1 MSDPAWDVERGLLG
15 GLIMDPTQIE
25 DIGDLLVPDDFHRPQ
40 HGELFRHLARLV
52 RGGPVDLSILLD
64 DLSRRQAIEV
74 VGGAAYLAA
83 LPNACPSV
91 ENLPAYAA
99 RIREA
104 ATRRRLRALFEAGA
118 AALDEGEDLLSVTER
133 AESRIADLR
142 KAAVGRDDARFVPVA
157 ELVKISMDRALTPPV
172 EDAPVTMLLTG
183 YDEVDRRVIGLS
195 PGDLVILA
203 ARSGMGKTAAA
214 LNIAINMARAGHGVA
229 IHSSEMTADAN
240 VRRMLCAIGRASAMQ
255 LKAGRIDEENTRR
268 LVMGAE
274 VLSDLPIAIDDRSN
288 ASLSDL
294 RARLSRIR
302 WGGDQRTAVLFIDYL
317 QLLRAVSGR
326 GGTRENEVSTI
337 ARGLKDMAKE
347 LGIVVVA
354 LSQIARGVEQRAD
367 KRPSMSDLRESG
379 EIEQAADT
387 IFLLYRDDYY
397 HPDTSQKGI
406 CEWNIAKQ
414 RDGKTGVVPI
424 RWEGDHQLFVAM
436 DATGWTPAPVPA
448 QGPQRRAQSSSPAPA
463 PAPTPRKPKAPK
475 RGLAA
480 TVDPDDESG
489 PLF

>member
-1 MSDPAWDVERGLLG
+1 VSDPAWDVERGLLG
-15 GLIMDPTQIE
+15 GLLLDPTQIE
-25 DIGDLLVPDDFHRPQ
+25 DVGDLLLPDDFHRPQ
-40 HGELFRHLARLV
+40 HGDLFRHLTRLV
-52 RGGPVDLSILLD
+52 RGGPVDLSIVLD
-64 DLSRRQAIEV
+64 DLTRRQAIEAA
-74 VGGAAYLAA
+74 GGASYVAA

-91 ENLPAYAA
+91 EFLPAYAA
-99 RIREA
+99 RIRET

-118 AALDEGEDLLSVTER
+118 AALDDGEDLLSVTER

-142 KAAVGRDDARFVPVA
+142 KAAVGKDDARFVPIA
-157 ELVKISMDRALTPPV
+157 DLVKISMDRALTPPAD
-172 EDAPVTMLLTG
+172 DAPVTMLLTG
-183 YDEVDRRVIGLS
+183 YGEIDRRVIGLS

-214 LNIAINMARAGHGVA
+214 LNIAVNMARAGHGVA

-240 VRRMLCAIGRASAMQ
+240 VRRMLCLVGRASAMQ
-255 LKAGRIDEENTRR
+255 LKGGRLDDENMRR

-302 WGGDQRTAVLFIDYL
+302 WRGEERTAVLFIDYL

-326 GGTRENEVSTI
+326 GGTRETEVSQI

-347 LGIVVVA
+347 LGIVIVA

-397 HPDTSQKGI
+397 HPDTPQKGI

-414 RDGKTGVVPI
+414 RDGKTGVVPV
-424 RWEGDHQLFVAM
+424 RWEGDHQLFVEM
-436 DATGWTPAPVPA
+436 DATGWTPAPVPSQA
-448 QGPQRRAQSSSPAPA
+448 PPRRAQAAPAQPAAPA
-463 PAPTPRKPKAPK
+463 PKKQRAPK
-475 RGLAA
+475 GGAQGKLI
-480 TVDPDDESG
+480 DPDDESG